1 MIGRRTSWRSALR
14 RRWLRLVPALNAE
27 RPVGKSTTRD
37 VKTRAVGKVEIAFPS
52 PIPKPNGLQCTPEGL
67 WIIHQDEANSA
78 SLVSY
83 DTGKIIRS
91 FPTETNKS
99 SGLTFHEGT
108 LWIGSTYS
116 REIVHCDATTG
127 KTIEKLFTPGAG
139 MIYEMAGRRAGAPQ
153 SARGA
158 AAAQARGPH
167 PARPSAGSCKVAS
180 WAPRPPAPART
191 VRNGATANCGWPCRP
206 RA

>member
-1 MIGRRTSWRSALR
+1 MISAPNYFVKEDSMIGRRNFLALGAAAPFAA
-14 RRWLRLVPALNAE
+14 LTPALSAA
-27 RPVGKSTTRD
+27 PAAVARD
-37 VKTRAVGKVEIAFPS
+37 VKRRSVGKVEIAFPS

-99 SGLTFHEGT
+99 SGLTFHDGT

-139 MIYEMAGRRAGAPQ
+139 IIYQ
-153 SARGA
+153 IVGA
-158 AAAQARGPH
+158 A
-167 PARPSAGSCKVAS
+167 PARRSPLAK
-180 WAPRPPAPART
+180 PREPRPAPAPGET
-191 VRNGATANCGWPCRP
+191 VGGFVQGRIMGAKSEER
-206 RA
+206 